1 MTRIPDT
8 TKRGFRRSQWLVMRR
23 CLAIIRRAQR
33 GAASRDELIQAMLEE
48 ERLESYE
55 EPGDKKALRLRLE
68 KDLRRIRT
76 NLMVDLYFDQQA
88 DGYVIKDTWMPL
100 LDLPDEDLATIA
112 WLEQTFDHDS
122 PKHDEVHAL
131 LGRLR
136 FYLAPERRRKIERQR
151 TALRVDLGQRDED
164 EIQPAVWQEL
174 TKALTKLRRIE
185 FRYRSPQQEDG
196 EARRHVV
203 DPYDCYFDTVRGH
216 YYLQG
221 WCHYTDGP
229 LGRYDQRK
237 YFYYRLGR
245 IHDLHLLPNKL
256 PPFPPSA
263 PHYAAIYELSPQ
275 VARLGI
281 THHPQIEIQEVER
294 REDGSVVLR
303 GETDNVFWA
312 VRTLLHY
319 GPNCKVLGGPEMR
332 WEMRKIVRKMAEMY
346 AKEG

>member
-1 MTRIPDT
+1 
-8 TKRGFRRSQWLVMRR
+8 
-23 CLAIIRRAQR
+23 
-33 GAASRDELIQAMLEE
+33 MLEE
-48 ERLESYE
+48 ERPEVYG
-55 EPGDKKALRLRLE
+55 EPGDEKALRLRLE
-68 KDLRRIRT
+68 KDLGRIRR
-76 NLMVDLYFDQQA
+76 NLMVDLYFDRQA

-112 WLEQTFDHDS
+112 WLEQTFGHDS

-136 FYLAPERRRKIERQR
+136 FYLAPKRRGEIERQR

-164 EIQPAVWQEL
+164 DIPSAVWEGL
-174 TKALTKLRRIE
+174 MEALAKRQRIE
-185 FRYRSPQQEDG
+185 FYYRSPQQEDG
-196 EARRHVV
+196 EARRHIV
-203 DPYDCYFDTVRGH
+203 DPHECYFDTVRGH
-216 YYLQG
+216 YYLRG

-229 LGRYDQRK
+229 VGRYDQQK

-245 IHDLHLLPNKL
+245 IHGLKLLPDKL

-263 PHYAAIYELSPQ
+263 PRYRIVYELAPQ

-281 THHPQIEIQEVER
+281 TYHRRIEVDEIER
-294 REDGSVVLR
+294 REDGSVVVR

-312 VRTLLHY
+312 ARTLLYY

-346 AKEG
+346 AEEGNPHVCGGGGVV